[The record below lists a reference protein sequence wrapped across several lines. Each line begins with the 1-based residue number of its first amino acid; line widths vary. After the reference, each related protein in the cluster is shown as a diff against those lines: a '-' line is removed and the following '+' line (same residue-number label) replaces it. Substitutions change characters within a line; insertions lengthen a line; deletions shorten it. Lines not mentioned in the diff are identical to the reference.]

1 MALLE
6 LHDVHFAYPH
16 QDGETLRGVNLTIER
31 GEFVAIFGESKS
43 TLVLCLSG
51 AIPHLQAG
59 RFGGRVVVDGVETTQ
74 VRVGELA
81 RTVGMVLQDPE
92 NQLFNLTVESD
103 VVFGMENL
111 RVPREEM
118 GERLREAL
126 ATVRMTEF
134 RHRMSMELSGGQK
147 QRVAIAAVLAM
158 RPPILVLDEPT
169 RELDPLGTEEV
180 FEVLGRLKQ
189 QGTTIVLVEN
199 DPDHVAPLADR
210 MVYLRDGVMAEQAP
224 PREFYRRVWG
234 DPRIRFPQVTELFL
248 RLEPE
253 MAPGPEWARDAGGE
267 RSRLS
272 PVPITVEHAVP
283 IFERYFRVGA
293 GAGPRPRPDDGAS

>member
-1 MALLE
+1 VALLE

-16 QDGETLRGVNLTIER
+16 QDQETLRGLNLTIER
-31 GEFVAIFGESKS
+31 GEFVAIFGEAKS
-43 TLVLCLSG
+43 TFVLCLTG
-51 AIPHLQAG
+51 AIPHLQSG
-59 RFGGRVVVDGVETTQ
+59 RFSGRVVVGGVETTT

-103 VVFGMENL
+103 IVFGMENL

-118 GERLREAL
+118 AARLEQAL
-126 ATVRMTEF
+126 TTVRMAEF

-210 MVYLRDGVMAEQAP
+210 MVYLRDGVVAEEGP

-234 DPRIRFPQVTELFL
+234 DSRIRFPQVTELFL
-248 RLEPE
+248 RLEQE
-253 MAPGPEWARDAGGE
+253 GVLGGGDGQQDGPR
-267 RSRLS
+267 R
-272 PVPITVEHAVP
+272 VPITVEDAVP
-283 IFERYFRVGA
+283 IFERYVRPGGA
-293 GAGPRPRPDDGAS
+293 VTSPRTGQQVDRT